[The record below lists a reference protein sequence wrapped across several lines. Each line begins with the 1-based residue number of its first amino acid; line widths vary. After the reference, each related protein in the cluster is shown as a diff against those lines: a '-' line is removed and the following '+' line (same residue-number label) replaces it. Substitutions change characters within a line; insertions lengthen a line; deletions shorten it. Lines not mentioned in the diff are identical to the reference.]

1 MAWGI
6 WLTLLAHVPAQS
18 PTPVEYLVLKNGA
31 VLTGRVTQEGETWV
45 LRSLTSSGESRYPV
59 KMVAKVCATPHEV
72 YELFKRS
79 IVPDEVNDRCR
90 LASLCMKYGLIAEAK
105 LEIEAALKLD
115 RQSVEARTLLKQW
128 TAKQSEPA
136 KVSQDVPA
144 LPMPT
149 VPGITPV
156 LLEEWPIAKSPPM
169 MQDYTQRIQPL
180 LSVGCGTGACHGVAE
195 GKRAFVLKKGLAGVQ
210 PSGIMTRTNLER
222 VLALIDKQNPDA
234 SELLKKA
241 GQPHANVKTW
251 PVTTEQQAALRQWAW
266 YVTGKLDVAQQQA
279 IEAQNAGKKP
289 SDQFASGSATPAT
302 PPATK
307 QADSGAG
314 IKLPVIP
321 GMSGAAVQQTGFV
334 APPPAQEKDAA
345 VGSSSPPAPSSG
357 GLPVIPG
364 VSGKAQNGTPPP
376 ASKQETPP
384 SGPRTQVDFKDK
396 PEFRDYAKRLG
407 QVDPV
412 APPRDGVP
420 QQMRIVNAGNYR
432 VETPAVP
439 ELPEEVRNH
448 LKRQEEAKLNE
459 AKNKDKDKEGA
470 ANPASFLWM
479 GTIVNAP
486 PK

>member
-1 MAWGI
+1 M
-6 WLTLLAHVPAQS
+6 TLLAHVPAQ
-18 PTPVEYLVLKNGA
+18 PPAPVDYLVLKNGA

-45 LRSLTSSGESRYPV
+45 LRSLTSSGESRYSA
-59 KMVAKVCATPHEV
+59 KMVAKVCATPHDV

-90 LASLCMKYGLIAEAK
+90 LASLCLKYGLMSEAK

-115 RQSVEARTLLKQW
+115 RQCVEARTLLKQW
-128 TAKQSEPA
+128 TAKQDESA
-136 KVSQDVPA
+136 KVAQDVPA

-149 VPGITPV
+149 VPAITPV
-156 LLEEWPIAKSPPM
+156 SLEEWFIAKSPPM

-195 GKRAFVLKKGLAGVQ
+195 GKRAFVLKKVLAGIQ
-210 PSGIMTRTNLER
+210 PSAIITRTNLER
-222 VLALIDKQNPDA
+222 VLALVDKQNPDA

-241 GQPHANVKTW
+241 GQPHANVKIW
-251 PVTTEQQAALRQWAW
+251 PVNTEQQAALRQWAW

-279 IEAQNAGKKP
+279 LEAQNNSKKS
-289 SDQFASGSATPAT
+289 SDQFASGSTLSGT

-307 QADSGAG
+307 QADNGTGS
-314 IKLPVIP
+314 KLPAIP
-321 GMSGAAVQQTGFV
+321 GMSGAAIQQTGGV
-334 APPPAQEKDAA
+334 TPPSTQDKESGVGAAIPA
-345 VGSSSPPAPSSG
+345 SSPS

-364 VSGKAQNGTPPP
+364 VSGKAQNGTLPP
-376 ASKQETPP
+376 ASKQETP
-384 SGPRTQVDFKDK
+384 STGPRTQIDMKDK

-412 APPRDGVP
+412 APPKDGVP
-420 QQMRIVNAGNYR
+420 QQMRIVNGGNYR
-432 VETPAVP
+432 VETPPVP
-439 ELPEEVRNH
+439 ELPEEVRNY
-448 LKRQEEAKLNE
+448 LKRQDEAKLNE
-459 AKNKDKDKEGA
+459 AKNKNNDKDGTV
-470 ANPASFLWM
+470 NPASFLWM